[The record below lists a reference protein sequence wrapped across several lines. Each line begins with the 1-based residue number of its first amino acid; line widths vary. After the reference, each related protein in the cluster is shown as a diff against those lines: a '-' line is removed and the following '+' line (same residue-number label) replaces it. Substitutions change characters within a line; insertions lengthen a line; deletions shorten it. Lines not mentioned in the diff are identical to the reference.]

1 VTTTDLRASIAFY
14 PGPCGHSGFLEN
26 LNEGNMGIGHVFR
39 SVFESMARNY
49 EASWRR
55 LDPEGKARRVV
66 FSGGVA
72 RRFPVLRELTAAALG
87 LPSRLSPHPEDT
99 LFGLMVLAQAFSGR
113 RSSVRAATEVVSGR

>member
-1 VTTTDLRASIAFY
+1 
-14 PGPCGHSGFLEN
+14 
-26 LNEGNMGIGHVFR
+26 
-39 SVFESMARNY
+39 
-49 EASWRR
+49 
-55 LDPEGKARRVV
+55 VV